1 MINSHSSLDAS
12 LSEFRQIR
20 MAVKKDASHV
30 GIIVCIKE
38 GEDQR
43 LLHLGFHHD
52 LRYEVLSEVENWETD
67 YAWLDFSG
75 FSDREMKQLA
85 VWMDTIWSVNRNN
98 IPYGIAY
105 SGAGY
110 FDYATGKFVSSHT
123 GKGLTCATFVMAMF
137 EDFLLPIIEANSWL
151 PRDSDQN
158 FYNRIIAALDY
169 LVAYGKA
176 EASHVDAQ
184 KAAMGSASRYR
195 PAEVAVSGAAYLG
208 EPINFI
214 TSELLSRHLCK
225 DLSLI

>member
-1 MINSHSSLDAS
+1 MINSYSSQDAS

-20 MAVKKDASHV
+20 MAVKKDAKHV
-30 GIIVCIKE
+30 GVIVCIKE

-52 LRYEVLSEVENWETD
+52 LRYEVLSSVDDWETD

-75 FSDREMKQLA
+75 FSEREMKQLA
-85 VWMDTIWSVNRNN
+85 VWMDTIWNVNRNT

-151 PRDSDQN
+151 PRASDQD
-158 FYNRIIAALDY
+158 FYTQIIGALDY
-169 LVAYGKA
+169 LVARGKA
-176 EASHVDAQ
+176 ETSHVEAQ
-184 KAAMGSASRYR
+184 KAAMGTASRYR
-195 PAEVAVSGAAYLG
+195 PAEVAVAGAAYLG

-225 DLSLI
+225 ELSLI